1 MAMDLRDPNVWVSHL
16 LENLPEEKLAS
27 ALKDDNPN
35 WEYID
40 GEIVKLGSLAHSQ
53 LDIPEL
59 QRRGLVILASESKDF
74 RLLAHLLRT
83 LQHAGDPHLALR
95 LLALYVEHYW
105 AVAAPQNMAHKK
117 RFASQVIKRFET
129 GIEVFSQ
136 NAATAQRDALS
147 GELAKLAQCWQSHN
161 APELAQATDD
171 LFALYQRAFNRA
183 APAPVPTPAASGS
196 SPQTTAT
203 SESGVT
209 QPSAP
214 APQIVIDS
222 HDDKAWRDTLLK
234 VAAILCERQPDSPQ
248 GYRLRRH
255 ALWQNITST
264 PQAESDGRTPLAAV
278 SADMVADYHAQLG
291 SADMALW
298 QQVEKSVL
306 LAPYWLDG
314 HCLSAQTAL
323 RLGYKQVADA
333 IRDEVIRFLERL
345 PRFKV
350 SAFWLLILAWIFL
363 LVWIWWKGP
372 MWTLYEEQWLKP
384 LANRW
389 LATAAW
395 GIIALVW
402 LTVRVMKRL
411 QQLEKMQKQQR
422 EEAVDPLS
430 VELNAQ
436 QRYLDR
442 WLLRLQRHL
451 DNRRFLWQLP
461 WYMVIGPAGSGKT
474 TLLREG
480 FPSDIIYAPEGARG
494 AEQRLYLTPHVG
506 KQAVIFDIDGTL
518 CAPADADI
526 LHRRLWEH
534 ALGWLKEKRARQP
547 LNGIILTLDLPDLLT
562 ADKRRRE
569 HLLQTLRSRLQD
581 IRQHLHCQLPVY
593 VVLTRLDLLQGFAAL
608 FQSLNRQD
616 RDAILG
622 VTFTRRAHENDDWR
636 TELNAFWQTWVDR
649 MNLALPDL
657 MVAQTHTRAS
667 LFSFSRQMQGSREP
681 LVSLLEGLLDG
692 ENMNVMLRGVYLTS
706 SLQRGQMDDI
716 FTQSAAR
723 QYRLGN
729 NPLAS
734 WPLVDTAPYF
744 TRSLFPQAL
753 LAEPNL
759 ATESRAWL
767 IRSRRRLTV
776 FSATGGVAALLLITG
791 WHHYYNGNYQSGI
804 TVLKQAK
811 AFMDVPPPQGEDD
824 FGNLQL
830 PLLNPV
836 RDATLAYG
844 DWGDRSRLA
853 DMGLYQGRRIGP
865 YVEQTYLQLLEQRY
879 LPSLFNGLVK
889 AMNAAPPESEEKLAV
904 LRVMRMLEDK
914 SGRNNEVVKQ
924 YMAKRWSEKFHGQR
938 DIQAQLMSHLDYALA
953 HTDWHA
959 ERQAGDGDA
968 ISRWTPYD
976 KPVVSAQKELSKL
989 PVYQRVYQSLKT
1001 RALGVLPADLNL
1013 RDQVGPTFDQVFTS
1027 ADDNKLVVPQF
1038 ITRYGLQSY
1047 FVKQR
1052 DELVEL
1058 TAMDS
1063 WVLNLTRNV
1072 KYSDAD
1078 RAEIQHQLTEQYI
1091 SDYTATWRAG
1101 MDNLNIRNFESIG
1114 QLTGALEQVISGDQ
1128 PLQRALT
1135 VLRDNTQ
1142 PGVFSEKLSAKEREE
1157 ALAEPDYQLLTRLGH
1172 EFAPENSTLAV
1183 QKDKES
1189 TMQAVYQQLTELH
1202 RYLLAIQNAPVP
1214 GKSALKAVQLR
1225 LDQNSSDPIFATRQ
1239 MAKTLPAPLNR
1250 WVGRLA
1256 DQAWHVVMVEAVHY
1270 MEVDWRDS
1278 VVKPFNEQLAN
1289 NYPFNPRSAQDAS
1302 LDAFERFFKPD
1313 GILDTFY
1320 QQNLKLFIDNDLSL
1334 EDGDN
1339 NVIIREDIIAQLET
1353 AQKIRDIFF
1362 SKQNGLGTSFAVE
1375 TVSLSGNKRRSVLNL
1390 DGQLVDY
1397 SQGRNYTAHL
1407 VWPNNMREGNESKL
1421 TLIGTSGNAP
1431 RSISFS
1437 GPWAQFRL
1445 FGAGQ
1450 LTGVQDGN
1458 FTVRFSVD
1466 GGAMTYRVHTD
1477 TEDNP
1482 FSGGL
1487 FSQFGLSDTLY

>member
-1 MAMDLRDPNVWVSHL
+1 MATTRNKVMWQEGMLMRPHHFQQQQRYNDYLDNQRFRAMNDLSW
-16 LENLPEEKLAS
+16 
-27 ALKDDNPN
+27 
-35 WEYID
+35 
-40 GEIVKLGSLAHSQ
+40 GFT
-53 LDIPEL
+53 EL
-59 QRRGLVILASESKDF
+59 TLNNE
-74 RLLAHLLRT
+74 LLAQGKIMIDSASGT
-83 LQHAGDPHLALR
+83 LPDGTVFSIPDQDALPDPLHPQNFPDERSRNIYLALP
-95 LLALYVEHYW
+95 
-105 AVAAPQNMAHKK
+105 VASDVRNE
-117 RFASQVIKRFET
+117 I
-129 GIEVFSQ
+129 
-136 NAATAQRDALS
+136 
-147 GELAKLAQCWQSHN
+147 
-161 APELAQATDD
+161 
-171 LFALYQRAFNRA
+171 
-183 APAPVPTPAASGS
+183 
-196 SPQTTAT
+196 
-203 SESGVT
+203 
-209 QPSAP
+209 
-214 APQIVIDS
+214 
-222 HDDKAWRDTLLK
+222 
-234 VAAILCERQPDSPQ
+234 
-248 GYRLRRH
+248 
-255 ALWQNITST
+255 
-264 PQAESDGRTPLAAV
+264 SDGRRIGRYRLNYADVRDLHSEEGDARTLTLGQLTPRIMSGAEDMSAYITLPLCRISNRHADGSLTLDDDFIPSCQNIQV
-278 SADMVADYHAQLG
+278 S
-291 SADMALW
+291 
-298 QQVEKSVL
+298 KK
-306 LAPYWLDG
+306 
-314 HCLSAQTAL
+314 L
-323 RLGYKQVADA
+323 RVYLKEVQGA
-333 IRDEVIRFLERL
+333 IGGRASD
-345 PRFKV
+345 
-350 SAFWLLILAWIFL
+350 
-363 LVWIWWKGP
+363 
-372 MWTLYEEQWLKP
+372 
-384 LANRW
+384 LANRIGSP
-389 LATAAW
+389 AQS
-395 GIIALVW
+395 GIADVAEF
-402 LTVRVMKRL
+402 MML
-411 QQLEKMQKQQR
+411 QLLNRNQTRFTHRARRSQLHPE
-422 EEAVDPLS
+422 DF
-430 VELNAQ
+430 
-436 QRYLDR
+436 YLDLAG
-442 WLLRLQRHL
+442 LLGELMT
-451 DNRRFLWQLP
+451 F
-461 WYMVIGPAGSGKT
+461 
-474 TLLREG
+474 
-480 FPSDIIYAPEGARG
+480 
-494 AEQRLYLTPHVG
+494 
-506 KQAVIFDIDGTL
+506 
-518 CAPADADI
+518 I

-657 MVAQTHTRAS
+657 MVAQTHTRTS

-1038 ITRYGLQSY
+1038 LTRYGLQSY

-1063 WVLNLTRNV
+1063 WVLNLTRSV

-1078 RAEIQHQLTEQYI
+1078 RAEIQRQLTEQYI

-1250 WVGRLA
+1250 WVGRLT

-1421 TLIGTSGNAP
+1421 MLIGTSGNAP